1 MLPWENMFLQY
12 NTLQFKSL
20 ELKFLKKFLM
30 LINAV
35 SIWNIIA
42 I

>member
-1 MLPWENMFLQY
+1 MFLQY

-20 ELKFLKKFLM
+20 DQSFLKKFLM